1 MYTALYKIMEK
12 LRISLIKIVLYY
24 MPTVDKI
31 LANGMTLYCFKYIIK
46 TF

>member
-1 MYTALYKIMEK
+1 MEELKIN
-12 LRISLIKIVLYY
+12 LIKIILYY

-31 LANGMTLYCFKYIIK
+31 LANGMTLNCFKYITE